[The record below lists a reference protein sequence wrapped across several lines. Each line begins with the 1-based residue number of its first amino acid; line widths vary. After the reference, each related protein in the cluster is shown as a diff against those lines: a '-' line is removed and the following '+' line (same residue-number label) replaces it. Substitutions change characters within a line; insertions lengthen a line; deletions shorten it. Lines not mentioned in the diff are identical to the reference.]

1 MQGLYLYSD
10 GVDKN
15 DPAYGTV
22 ALTTQAVEGVT
33 YRTSSRADNWNNG
46 ILNFWDDFSADGEL
60 TERDRQEDE
69 DPMAS
74 LAVKKTVG
82 PGSTETFTFYLT
94 WNFPN
99 RKAWSETI
107 VGNYYSTRFPDAW
120 EAAEAIVP
128 QIPEMERQTL
138 SFVHAFLKSTYPD
151 VSKRLLC

>member
-1 MQGLYLYSD
+1 MEVAVCGSMRNFIGKDGSKFRTDWKGDYIPTGAKDNKNQFRKKNGLQGLYLYSY

-69 DPMAS
+69 DP
-74 LAVKKTVG
+74 
-82 PGSTETFTFYLT
+82 
-94 WNFPN
+94 
-99 RKAWSETI
+99 
-107 VGNYYSTRFPDAW
+107 
-120 EAAEAIVP
+120 
-128 QIPEMERQTL
+128 
-138 SFVHAFLKSTYPD
+138 
-151 VSKRLLC
+151 VSYTHLL